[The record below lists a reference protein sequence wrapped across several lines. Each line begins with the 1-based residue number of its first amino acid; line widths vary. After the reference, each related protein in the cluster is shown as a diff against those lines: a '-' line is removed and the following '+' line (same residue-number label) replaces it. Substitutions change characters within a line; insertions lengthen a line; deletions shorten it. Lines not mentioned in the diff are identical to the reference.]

1 MKKEFAMKYA
11 LLLNEGVLGLILLVL
26 RIFNFFSTEQFW
38 FIMCC
43 LLVVLSVSVVGY
55 FVREKNMM
63 SVMKW

>member
-55 FVREKNMM
+55 FVREKNMT